1 MSTKLHKKV
10 VLEDQNVRD
19 CLTAAQQL
27 AREGRQESNK
37 AMERILCMFVSAL
50 AVCMPV
56 RNGTVTWPDG
66 EWMTEAARGFSL
78 PESYET
84 VQTGEDLQE
93 TPELLQIDWRNG
105 PGHHVIKVRHC
116 NLVPQQVEHHW
127 HDREGIAVLESAC
140 PEMIPQ
146 AMNKIA
152 VTYLDDMMTRTV
164 TPVNLEELRSLLEVL
179 TRLNCLVTLRLR
191 HLGIDDTAADLFA
204 AFIENTNVKNLDLA
218 VNCFTLEGI
227 KKISDAVK
235 ERERGPTPM
244 SRVDLRFNRYRPSRS
259 QVQHV
264 HEGEVVQGT
273 QPVVAPAA
281 AC

>member
-66 EWMTEAARGFSL
+66 EWMTDSRTWVFL
-78 PESYET
+78 PSRSNIIGT
-84 VQTGEDLQE
+84 IAKAL
-93 TPELLQIDWRNG
+93 
-105 PGHHVIKVRHC
+105 
-116 NLVPQQVEHHW
+116 
-127 HDREGIAVLESAC
+127 AVLESAC